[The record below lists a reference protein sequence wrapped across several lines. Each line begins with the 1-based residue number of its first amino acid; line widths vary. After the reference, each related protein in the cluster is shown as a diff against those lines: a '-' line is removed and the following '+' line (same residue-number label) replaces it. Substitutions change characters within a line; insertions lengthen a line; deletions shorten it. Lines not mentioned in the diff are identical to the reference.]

1 MIIEIIL
8 GRVNRRICCWCF
20 LKTIRIFLTFFQFW
34 CEKEKSQW
42 RRSWRSTLVSS
53 NLIWWKSIFSGWK
66 KHQLSTHYKCHKRG
80 KSFNV
85 FINIDWLLFFNHWYT
100 FNKILSYMVIL
111 QDEGMYRCRVDYR
124 NSPTR
129 NIKLNLTVVGKKD
142 IYWYLNREI
151 SFPK

>member
-1 MIIEIIL
+1 MIWFLMIIEIIL
-8 GRVNRRICCWCF
+8 GRNRRICCWCF

-85 FINIDWLLFFNHWYT
+85 FINIDWLHLPLIIDILLTEYYLIWLFYRM
-100 FNKILSYMVIL
+100 KGCIVAGLIIEIL
-111 QDEGMYRCRVDYR
+111 QLE
-124 NSPTR
+124 T
-129 NIKLNLTVVGKKD
+129 
-142 IYWYLNREI
+142 
-151 SFPK
+151 